1 MIFEVTPGPGE
12 LSSGRE
18 PRILR
23 RSACS
28 ALCAGIDHPVD
39 GAGEY
44 HYYGGETKRK
54 HPMSRLLS
62 GKLPEEDKG
71 NVSPR

>member
-1 MIFEVTPGPGE
+1 MTSMIFEVTPGPGE
-12 LSSGRE
+12 QSSGRK

-28 ALCAGIDHPVD
+28 ALCAGIDHPKD

-44 HYYGGETKRK
+44 HYEAVKLGENIQCLN
-54 HPMSRLLS
+54 S
-62 GKLPEEDKG
+62 
-71 NVSPR
+71 